1 MIPATPG
8 ILFQS
13 VVWLP
18 SGTFVELLT
27 RKVKDFSL
35 FQEALIVQRIKQRI
49 LEKGWAKIFTKK
61 VVTLFLFSALKKIQ
75 QDYSSQPPKE
85 YLLHFYFIFL
95 DSTIISTSESSSLF
109 LDKLSSLTRTNLHN
123 YITMQVL
130 VNPFP
135 SLYLQYSNILWFV
148 ND

>member
-1 MIPATPG
+1 MLLSHSQVLVFLQKHKLFLLNLTLRSDLMIPATPG

-61 VVTLFLFSALKKIQ
+61 VVTLLLFSALKK
-75 QDYSSQPPKE
+75 YSKIILHNHPRNTCFISVFFILP
-85 YLLHFYFIFL
+85 LLVHQNLAPF
-95 DSTIISTSESSSLF
+95 
-109 LDKLSSLTRTNLHN
+109 SLTSYH
-123 YITMQVL
+123 
-130 VNPFP
+130 P
-135 SLYLQYSNILWFV
+135 
-148 ND
+148 